1 MSERSFTRARILQ
14 ALQALGEEL
23 TRQGIRGQI
32 FVVGG
37 AAMALA
43 YSSRRSSGRCLQRP
57 IEQPIAVASGSHPG

>member
-1 MSERSFTRARILQ
+1 MHEPHFTRARILAAFQ
-14 ALQALGEEL
+14 ALSDEL

-43 YSSRRSSGRCLQRP
+43 YSRSRESRLRLPRLGTFWP
-57 IEQPIAVASGSHPG
+57 